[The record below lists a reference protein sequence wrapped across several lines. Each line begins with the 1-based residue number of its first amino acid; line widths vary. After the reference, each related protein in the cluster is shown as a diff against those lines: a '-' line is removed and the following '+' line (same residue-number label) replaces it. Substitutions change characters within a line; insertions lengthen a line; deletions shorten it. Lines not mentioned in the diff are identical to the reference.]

1 MKKLMHKRFLFVV
14 LVMGAILL
22 SGCSQFT
29 GLRKPLYDGQTVE
42 ANEEAMA
49 VYHETSEIIGAEKD
63 LYIRYPFSADLYQ
76 PSLAYPIED
85 PVLLEEG
92 TYLIGEDLPAGRA
105 SLLGNESFFTS
116 ENVVIHVGNLIIRDA
131 QGDIYFENLFHSDY
145 GQSVAQLDLIAG
157 HTIEIIGRDPEVTV
171 FYTAEFPDDP
181 YLLMDPPE
189 VLVNLG
195 RLETIQPV
203 AIDANHQTVTLTAGI
218 FEVGEHLQPGLY
230 EMTSVLAPH
239 ATELYL
245 FRESEDVR
253 VFELLPHEADAE
265 VENGVES
272 VSRPVIELRVGD
284 KIYPNLIYAL
294 ALTRRNP

>member
-1 MKKLMHKRFLFVV
+1 M
-14 LVMGAILL
+14 LVMGTIFV

-29 GLRKPLYDGQTVE
+29 GLRKPLYDGQKVE
-42 ANEEAMA
+42 PNEETQA
-49 VYHETSEIIGAEKD
+49 VYHETSEIVGAEKEF
-63 LYIRYPFSADLYQ
+63 YIRYPFSTDLYQ
-76 PSLAYPIED
+76 PSLAYPTEA

-145 GQSVAQLDLIAG
+145 GQSVAQVDLIAG

-171 FYTAEFPDDP
+171 FYSAEFPEDP
-181 YLLMDPPE
+181 YILMTPPE
-189 VLVNLG
+189 VLVNLD

-203 AIDANHQTVTLTAGI
+203 AFDENYQTVTLTAGI

-230 EMTSVLAPH
+230 EMTSVFAPH

-253 VFELLPHEADAE
+253 VFELLLHEANEE

-272 VSRPVIELRVGD
+272 VYRPVIELRVGD

-294 ALTRRNP
+294 ELTHTTP